1 MHEAPPSGGP
11 RHVLD
16 ERGLVVA
23 AFVATLV
30 LVAILVLLV
39 ALRCVVIT
47 GRLGLV
53 ALVVAILVGVL
64 TLIIVLGGR
73 CRRVLRLVGL
83 GLGSVV
89 GLLRVGGSV
98 WLGGLGSLALG
109 LVGLA
114 CLVGHRDV

>member
-1 MHEAPPSGGP
+1 MHEAPPSAGP

-89 GLLRVGGSV
+89 GLLRVGG
-98 WLGGLGSLALG
+98 LLG

-114 CLVGHRDV
+114 GLVCHRDV